1 MMVVWIRGSRAGDQ
15 LTDTRYIWEVAVAD
29 GSYSGCMARRRGKG
43 KIKTESQ
50 VFGLKKVV
58 NGIAIHRD
66 SGDHREPAV
75 CIMSLGTAATSVCCF
90 SWPMIRDPFCLTFI
104 SMGTKFQ

>member
-1 MMVVWIRGSRAGDQ
+1 MMVVWTRGSRAGYQ

-29 GSYSGCMARRRGKG
+29 EPYSGCMARRRGKG

-50 VFGLKKVV
+50 VFGLNKAV
-58 NGIAIHRD
+58 NGTAIHRVR
-66 SGDHREPAV
+66 GTTENLV
-75 CIMSLGTAATSVCCF
+75 CASCLWARLLPSYVAFPG
-90 SWPMIRDPFCLTFI
+90 PMIRDPFCLMFI